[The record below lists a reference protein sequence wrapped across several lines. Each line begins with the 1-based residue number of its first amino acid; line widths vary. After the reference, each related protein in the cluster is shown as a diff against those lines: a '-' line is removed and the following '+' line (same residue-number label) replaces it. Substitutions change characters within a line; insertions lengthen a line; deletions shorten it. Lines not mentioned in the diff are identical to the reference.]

1 MQPAG
6 YNDSI
11 FINCPFD
18 TQYTPI
24 LRAMIFAVYRCG
36 FLPQTALS
44 EDNALDNRLDKI
56 ERSIANCRYG
66 IHDIS
71 RTEFNEHDLPRY
83 NMPFEL
89 GIFFGAKYFGNK
101 QQKNKNALI
110 FDVERYRYL
119 EYISDLNG
127 VDIKAHGNDP
137 FTAIREIRD
146 WLKTTSGRTTI
157 PGYKLLIKEYQEFLK
172 KLPTITH
179 DLGLN
184 IDDIP
189 FNDYC
194 LIVEETLKETL

>member
-1 MQPAG
+1 
-6 YNDSI
+6 
-11 FINCPFD
+11 
-18 TQYTPI
+18 
-24 LRAMIFAVYRCG
+24 
-36 FLPQTALS
+36 
-44 EDNALDNRLDKI
+44 
-56 ERSIANCRYG
+56 
-66 IHDIS
+66 
-71 RTEFNEHDLPRY
+71 
-83 NMPFEL
+83 MPFEL

-157 PGYKLLIKEYQEFLK
+157 PGYKLLIKEYQEFLE

>member
-24 LRAMIFAVYRCG
+24 PRAMIFAVYRCG

-119 EYISDLNG
+119 EYI
-127 VDIKAHGNDP
+127 
-137 FTAIREIRD
+137 
-146 WLKTTSGRTTI
+146 
-157 PGYKLLIKEYQEFLK
+157 
-172 KLPTITH
+172 
-179 DLGLN
+179 
-184 IDDIP
+184 
-189 FNDYC
+189 
-194 LIVEETLKETL
+194 